1 MKKETKE
8 FLEFLVEVKNSIA
21 DLIEDGAV
29 YFLVAMLYIFFAT
42 GIGAALYLL
51 YLVHKEIITF
61 FYFYY

>member
-8 FLEFLVEVKNSIA
+8 FLVEIKDSIA
-21 DLIEDGAV
+21 DLIENGAV
-29 YFLVAMLYIFFAT
+29 YFLMAMLYIFFAT

-51 YLVHKEIITF
+51 YLVHKEIIKF